1 MKTSE
6 LSIIQSW
13 AEHYNITVPKDQLTC
28 LWQYGQL
35 LLEWNKK
42 INLISR
48 KDEEGV
54 LIKHILHSLSINFFF
69 RLSPNDLVLDIGT
82 GGGLPGIPMAIINP
96 QSRFLLIDS
105 IGKKINA
112 CEHMTRQLGL
122 QNVKTKKSRIE
133 ELPPQKYDVILSRQV
148 APLKQLCQWAIPFLK
163 PHGKLI
169 CLKGGQIKSEIDE
182 AILYGAEHLTF
193 PEDVQIHPIDF
204 LGERFQEKYIV
215 ICV

>member
-1 MKTSE
+1 LKTSE

-13 AEHYNITVPKDQLTC
+13 AEHYNIAISKDQLNR
-28 LWQYGQL
+28 LWRYGQL

-54 LIKHILHSLSINFFF
+54 LLKHILHSLSINFFF
-69 RLSPNDLVLDIGT
+69 RLSLNDQVLDIGT
-82 GGGLPGIPMAIINP
+82 GGGLPGIPMSILNP
-96 QSRFLLIDS
+96 NSNFLLIDS

-112 CEHMTRQLGL
+112 CEDMTCQLGL
-122 QNVKTKKSRIE
+122 KNVSTKKSRIE
-133 ELPPQKYDVILSRQV
+133 ELPSKKYDVVLSRQV
-148 APLKQLCQWAIPFLK
+148 APLNKLCQWATPFLK

-169 CLKGGQIKSEIDE
+169 CLKGGQIESEINE
-182 AILYGAEHLTF
+182 AILHGAEHLTF
-193 PEDVQIHPIDF
+193 PEDVQVHPIDF